1 MKKRSIACLLL
12 GFWPL
17 GPAAA
22 LGLGEL
28 SLHSRLGQPLH
39 ASVAVLDAPAGIAA
53 DCFHL
58 GATSAGFAAPPPV
71 ELSLEQTGRASRLHI
86 RSRDTIN
93 DPILQFALA
102 SDCPAR
108 LQRDYTALLD
118 PPSTI
123 APPVAAASAAPAQA
137 DAPLAHAASN
147 AVRADAPAPPVRPA
161 TPPPR
166 KKAAPSRAPDADR
179 PQLILSGRH
188 RSLPDAGGFA
198 LRLDTALPDLAR
210 AAEAPLTATELS
222 DENTALARK
231 LAHLETRLAEL
242 QQRNAEL
249 ETHRAATPPVSTPPP
264 QPEAA
269 PRWPLYLLLFTLP
282 AGAAGLVAWLRR
294 RARQTPDLTLPDA
307 LGWTSPPTEPAFMG
321 EADAA
326 PAAPAPAADKPALR
340 AVDALPT
347 RAQTEG
353 TEVKEDILD
362 QAEVFMAFGHGDLAV
377 HLLQEHLR
385 ESPTESPV
393 PWLLLLDLLH
403 RAGDTAGYAAASAE
417 CRRYFNINLSGHPIS
432 QDSGD
437 PGPGLEAYPH
447 LLEKLVNVWS
457 TPEVKAFFEDLIY
470 DKRGGTRVGFEP
482 SAYRDIL
489 MLRDIA
495 QQALPLAA

>member
-1 MKKRSIACLLL
+1 MKRSIACLLL

-28 SLHSRLGQPLH
+28 TLHSRLGQPLH
-39 ASVAVLDAPAGIAA
+39 ASVAVLDAPAEITAG
-53 DCFHL
+53 CFHL
-58 GATSAGFAAPPPV
+58 GAASAGLAAPPPV
-71 ELSLEQTGRASRLHI
+71 ELSLEQTGRVNRLHI

-93 DPILQFALA
+93 DPILQFALV

-123 APPVAAASAAPAQA
+123 APPVAAESAVSVQA
-137 DAPLAHAASN
+137 DAPPAHAASN
-147 AVRADAPAPPVRPA
+147 AAARADAPAPLARPR

-166 KKAAPSRAPDADR
+166 KKAAPPRAPDTDR

-198 LRLDTALPDLAR
+198 LRLDTTLPDLAR

-222 DENTALARK
+222 DENTALTRK
-231 LAHLETRLAEL
+231 LAHLETQLAEL
-242 QQRNAEL
+242 QKRNAEL
-249 ETHRAATPPVSTPPP
+249 EARRAAASPVSAPPP
-264 QPEAA
+264 QPESA
-269 PRWPLYLLLFTLP
+269 PRWPLYLLLAVLL
-282 AGAAGLVAWLRR
+282 AAAVGLVAWLRN
-294 RARQTPDLTLPDA
+294 RARQTSDRTLPDT
-307 LGWTSPPTEPAFMG
+307 LGWTPPPAEPTFMG
-321 EADAA
+321 EPDAA
-326 PAAPAPAADKPALR
+326 PAAPAAAKPALR
-340 AVDALPT
+340 AVDALPAN
-347 RAQTEG
+347 AQTEG

-447 LLEKLVNVWS
+447 LLEKLVNVWN
-457 TPEVKAFFEDLIY
+457 TPEVNAFFEDLIY

>member
-1 MKKRSIACLLL
+1 MKRSIACLLL

-28 SLHSRLGQPLH
+28 SLHSHLGQPLH
-39 ASVAVLDAPAGIAA
+39 ASVAVLDAPAGLAA

-58 GATSAGFAAPPPV
+58 GATSAGFAPPPV
-71 ELSLEQTGRASRLHI
+71 ELSLEQTGRVSRLHI

-93 DPILQFALA
+93 DPILQFALM

-118 PPSTI
+118 PPSVI
-123 APPVAAASAAPAQA
+123 APPEAAESAAPAQA
-137 DAPLAHAASN
+137 GTPSAHAASN
-147 AVRADAPAPPVRPA
+147 AARADVVPAPLARPR

-166 KKAAPSRAPDADR
+166 KKVATARAPDADR

-188 RSLPDAGGFA
+188 RSLPDAGGFV

-210 AAEAPLTATELS
+210 AVEAPLSATELS

-231 LAHLETRLAEL
+231 LAHLETQLAEL

-249 ETHRAATPPVSTPPP
+249 ESRRTTASAVSATPP
-264 QPEAA
+264 QPAGA
-269 PRWPLYLLLFTLP
+269 PRWPLYLLLAALP
-282 AGAAGLVAWLRR
+282 AGAVGLLAWLRG
-294 RARQTPDLTLPDA
+294 RARQTSGRALPDT
-307 LGWTSPPTEPAFMG
+307 LGWAPSPAEPGFMG
-321 EADAA
+321 ETDAA
-326 PAAPAPAADKPALR
+326 PASPTPVADKPALR

-447 LLEKLVNVWS
+447 LLEKLVNVWG
-457 TPEVKAFFEDLIY
+457 TPEVNAFFEDLIY

-489 MLRDIA
+489 MLRDVA